1 MAKYYNVKVYTIGVG
16 SEKEVDE
23 VVDSPLG
30 PVVQHKKLQY
40 NEPLLKRLADQTGGQ
55 YFHATDNN
63 ALAKIYQSIN
73 QLEKSKIQVTSFDR
87 FTDKYLSVACCC
99 AGVPAAGDDI
109 EVHTLQKIS
118 LDFDFRFAHRLVF
131 NVCFKPQQVIF
142 NHNSQ

>member
-1 MAKYYNVKVYTIGVG
+1 MAKYYKVKVYTIGVG

-63 ALAKIYQSIN
+63 ALSKIYKSIN
-73 QLEKSKIQVTSFDR
+73 QLEKSKIQVTSYDR
-87 FTDKYLSVACCC
+87 FTDKYFPLL
-99 AGVPAAGDDI
+99 AAALVYLLLEMI
-109 EVHTLQKIS
+109 LRYTL
-118 LDFDFRFAHRLVF
+118 
-131 NVCFKPQQVIF
+131 FKKFP
-142 NHNSQ
+142 